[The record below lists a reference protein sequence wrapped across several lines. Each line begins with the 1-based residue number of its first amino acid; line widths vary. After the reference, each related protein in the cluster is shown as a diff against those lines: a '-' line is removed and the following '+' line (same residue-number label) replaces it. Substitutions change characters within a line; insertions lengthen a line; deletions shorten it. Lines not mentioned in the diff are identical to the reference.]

1 MTGPLLGFDCVRV
14 TGEASLCHALDFMKK
29 EIGYATDIKQ
39 DIYSSDSIPFAD
51 KGIPGVNFIRTAA
64 DGTTRVHTRYDVIS
78 QVDPAKMAR
87 TAGFA
92 LEFSKRIINAA
103 YFPIDRKLPPEIME
117 KVDKYLRK
125 KPTK

>member
-1 MTGPLLGFDCVRV
+1 
-14 TGEASLCHALDFMKK
+14 
-29 EIGYATDIKQ
+29 
-39 DIYSSDSIPFAD
+39 
-51 KGIPGVNFIRTAA
+51 
-64 DGTTRVHTRYDVIS
+64 
-78 QVDPAKMAR
+78 MAR

-103 YFPIDRKLPPEIME
+103 YFPIDRKLPPEIIE